1 MIKYSHKELDEKFS
15 GKFVEMRAKIFRT
28 PKNVPASSPMLAT
41 PSVGFDFRE
50 VTQGMEMQLGHW
62 RLTPLQNTAG
72 PLTTKTFQRFCLQ
85 TMLRL

>member
-50 VTQGMEMQLGHW
+50 VTQGMEMQLGH
-62 RLTPLQNTAG
+62 
-72 PLTTKTFQRFCLQ
+72 
-85 TMLRL
+85 